1 MQPKVVLVVL
11 LALTYLDLV
20 YFSVLWG
27 LSVSVHIDTAR

>member
-1 MQPKVVLVVL
+1 MQPKAVLAVL

-27 LSVSVHIDTAR
+27 LRVSVYIDTAC